1 MAGIDQLLTQ
11 ILNTKLGKDMRQAI
25 HDSIAQC
32 YDDVT
37 SPELN
42 VKAFE
47 QAVQNKIDSGELAT
61 MIIPD
66 GSITVEKLDSN
77 LSDNIDDI
85 ADLKSALP
93 DKLDTN
99 QGAENKGK
107 SMVVGED
114 GGLVPKNVKVN
125 VDSTL
130 TNEGEAADAKATGE
144 KIDEI
149 SKVAEEAKYFFD
161 SEGNRYSATII
172 DGNIVLKSDPELF
185 PGKEIVS
192 HIDMREYVDKDG
204 DTLSS
209 VKDKAT
215 GQTIHGFT
223 QLPSWKNM
231 EPFRD
236 YKTNVFTDFNITLAY
251 KKMLKN
257 KTGAYTIVQ
266 HGFDVIDLNDIH
278 AHLGEA
284 PGIEHF
290 FDNKSNM
297 RVAKNNTGGYNAT
310 LTSVPYIKSDDSE
323 ALYSP
328 GTYECYKLQ
337 SDISYNTNNWSQ
349 GIYAYVFEKDG
360 TVNFYYGE
368 DLMYKF
374 DVPPDFK
381 KWNFKY
387 SVEITTSSQRGYSGR
402 TQYKQEFIILNNSI
416 DIDDIRKYY
425 NYLTTGGMAAT
436 EIISNPFICLS
447 KDTKYNLYIRIE
459 PESIKKPELSYRS
472 SDKNIAIVNQEGE
485 VTALNTGTSI
495 ITVSSGDVS
504 VDIPVYVG
512 NQVSVDDAESI
523 EELSARKITDIIL
536 VNEDDVPESLET
548 GDEFCLYAIGIN
560 TENIIPYSVFDQN
573 MITFNSDNPDVCS
586 VMYGVIHANNE
597 GVANITFSS
606 IDGTVTKSLQVTVKN
621 EIDNV
626 SEYDTLYVNDRDYG
640 IYNNGTNPESTTD
653 GIKNVLSYASENEY
667 KKIVFNSGIYTI
679 DPTKCPIDL
688 PSNMIIDFNGAILKP
703 VKDNSFITSTK
714 SYIILNIEDCK
725 NLKLKNL
732 KLYAENYEGAKQY
745 HSEQNRS
752 VDIMG
757 YCENI
762 RIEDC
767 ELSYSPG
774 FNLAL
779 NGSLSHSGEWALVPL
794 RLDNVEPGN
803 ISDNGD
809 VDDVNIT
816 NCYRSREFLN
826 IGSLKNNM
834 WGLGNMQGY
843 QGYMYMTSRLY
854 NIYWYDDLDQFISMK
869 KYCVQYQQY
878 RGIPENAKKCKIV
891 FFQDTEPTSS
901 DPDYQG
907 IAHLYTLKNPYNIR
921 IKNCI
926 FKENV
931 STGISPQG
939 GRWVQISDCT
949 FFNSGYLDPAS
960 SIDWEDGRIH
970 MQGHIVRN
978 CNFGRNISGACQIIS
993 SNSRDIAFHDNYVD
1007 DCRFTMT
1014 AETQN
1019 NRIYRNKFLNNNI
1032 SIGSKGDCI
1041 FYGNVYTREPTYDT
1055 DHVKGGNIIAL
1066 GNKKI

>member
-1 MAGIDQLLTQ
+1 MMANIQEILTK
-11 ILNTKLGKDMRQAI
+11 ILSSKYGKDMRQAI
-25 HDSIAQC
+25 HDGIEQC
-32 YDDVT
+32 YDDAT
-37 SPELN
+37 EDSTT
-42 VKAFE
+42 
-47 QAVQNKIDSGELAT
+47 IDSTLSNSGEAADAKAT
-61 MIIPD
+61 GD
-66 GSITVEKLDSN
+66 
-77 LSDNIDDI
+77 
-85 ADLKSALP
+85 ALK

-99 QGAENKGK
+99 QGSGNKGK
-107 SMVVGED
+107 AMVVGED
-114 GGLVPKNVKVN
+114 GALVPENVKVN

-130 TNEGEAADAKATGE
+130 TNEGEAADAKVTGE
-144 KIDEI
+144 KIDKI

-161 SEGNRYSATII
+161 SEGNKYSATII
-172 DGNIVLKSDPELF
+172 DGNIVLKSVPELF

-192 HIDMREYVDKDG
+192 HIDMSEYVDKDG
-204 DTLSS
+204 DALSS

-223 QLPSWKNM
+223 QLPLWKNM

-236 YKTNVFTDFNITLAY
+236 YKTNVFTDFNTTLAY
-251 KKMLKN
+251 EKMLEN

-266 HGFDVIDLNDIH
+266 HGFDVIDLSMDHIN
-278 AHLGEA
+278 LGEA

-290 FDNKSNM
+290 FDNQSNM
-297 RVAKNNTGGYNAT
+297 RVAKNNTGGYDAI

-374 DVPPDFK
+374 DAPPDFK

-387 SVEITTSSQRGYSGR
+387 SVEITVGSQRGYSGR
-402 TQYKQEFIILNNSI
+402 MQYKQEFIILNNSI

-425 NYLTTGGMAAT
+425 NYLTTAGMAAT

-447 KDTKYNLYIRIE
+447 KDTKYNLYIGIE
-459 PESIKKPELSYRS
+459 PESIKPELSYQS

-512 NQVSVDDAESI
+512 NQVSVDDSESI
-523 EELSARKITDIIL
+523 EELSTRKITDIIL

-560 TENIIPYSVFDQN
+560 TEDTIPYSVFDQN

-597 GVANITFSS
+597 GVANITISS
-606 IDGTVTKSLQVTVKN
+606 IDGTVTKSLQITVKN

-653 GIKNVLSYASENEY
+653 GIKNALSYASDNEY

-714 SYIILNIEDCK
+714 SYVILNIEDCK

-732 KLYAENYEGAKQY
+732 KLYAENYDGAKQY

-752 VDIMG
+752 VDIRG

-854 NIYWYDDLDQFISMK
+854 NIYWYDDLDQFISVK

-907 IAHLYTLKNPYNIR
+907 IAHLYTLKSPYNIR

-960 SIDWEDGRIH
+960 SIDWEDGRMH

-1007 DCRFTMT
+1007 DCMFTMT

-1055 DHVKGGNIIAL
+1055 DQVKGGNIIAL